1 MKNRSHGDPKALWG
15 LTGWMGK
22 EGGGDEGGG
31 GFSLF
36 GVQDRLFDCS
46 DLFFAILFRVIS
58 CWVILDPWVV
68 VV

>member
-1 MKNRSHGDPKALWG
+1 MVAMKG
-15 LTGWMGK
+15 
-22 EGGGDEGGG
+22 GGG

-36 GVQDRLFDCS
+36 GVQDRIFDCR
-46 DLFFAILFRVIS
+46 DLFFAVLFRVIS